1 MSVTPEPIMKIA
13 MGFMA
18 AKYLFAA
25 TEIGVFDV
33 LARGP
38 ASLGELATSTGIPSR
53 TLGIVA
59 AAMVSLGLLEQD
71 GSRYRNSETAE
82 AFLADIP
89 GRPDLRP
96 VLRYFDEIVYPR
108 WEKFAEAIRTDQGQP
123 QFSKFTTHQQQMFSA
138 AVEVFSAPGAVALAG
153 SYDFG
158 RHHRLLDIA
167 GGTGSF
173 LIAVLQHHNALKGTL
188 FELPGACA
196 VARQRLANE
205 PERSRIDVVEGDV
218 FKDPLPGGHDVV
230 LIANVVH
237 VFSAAHNIELMRK
250 IRAHVMPGARLLL
263 VDLWTDPSHS
273 QPSAAAL
280 MSGQFLLTSGEGQV
294 YSEQEADEWLA
305 QTRWKKLERK
315 TLAGPASC
323 IIAEAT

>member
-25 TEIGVFDV
+25 IEIGVFDV

-89 GRPDLRP
+89 GRLDLRP
-96 VLRYFDEIVYPR
+96 ILRYFDEIVYPR

-237 VFSAAHNIELMRK
+237 VFSAAHNTELMRK

-315 TLAGPASC
+315 TLPGPASC
-323 IIAEAT
+323 IIAEAI

>member
-89 GRPDLRP
+89 GRLDLRP
-96 VLRYFDEIVYPR
+96 ILRYFDEIVYPR

-153 SYDFG
+153 SYDFR

-205 PERSRIDVVEGDV
+205 LERRRIDVVEGDV

-250 IRAHVMPGARLLL
+250 IRAHVMPGTRLLL

>member
-315 TLAGPASC
+315 TLPGPASC
-323 IIAEAT
+323 IIAEAI

>member
-1 MSVTPEPIMKIA
+1 MKIA

-89 GRPDLRP
+89 GRLDLRP
-96 VLRYFDEIVYPR
+96 ILRYFDEIVYPR

-205 PERSRIDVVEGDV
+205 LEGSRIDVMEGDV

-273 QPSAAAL
+273 QPFAAAL

-315 TLAGPASC
+315 TLADPASC

>member
-89 GRPDLRP
+89 GRLDLRP
-96 VLRYFDEIVYPR
+96 ILRYFDEIVYPR

-173 LIAVLQHHNALKGTL
+173 LIAVLQHHGALKGTL

-315 TLAGPASC
+315 TLPGPASC

>member
-89 GRPDLRP
+89 GRLDLRP
-96 VLRYFDEIVYPR
+96 ILRYFDEIVYPR

-173 LIAVLQHHNALKGTL
+173 LIAMLQHHNALKGTL

-315 TLAGPASC
+315 TLPGPASC

>member
-89 GRPDLRP
+89 GRLDLRP

-123 QFSKFTTHQQQMFSA
+123 QFSKFTTHQQQTFSA

-237 VFSAAHNIELMRK
+237 VFSAAHNIDLMRK

-315 TLAGPASC
+315 TLPGPASC

>member
-25 TEIGVFDV
+25 TEIGVFDA

-71 GSRYRNSETAE
+71 GCRYRNSETAE

-89 GRPDLRP
+89 GRLDLRP
-96 VLRYFDEIVYPR
+96 ILRYFDEIVYPR

-173 LIAVLQHHNALKGTL
+173 LIAVLQRHNALKGTL

-205 PERSRIDVVEGDV
+205 LEGGRIDVVEGDV

-315 TLAGPASC
+315 TLAGPSSC

>member
-89 GRPDLRP
+89 GRLDLRP

-158 RHHRLLDIA
+158 RAITD
-167 GGTGSF
+167 F
-173 LIAVLQHHNALKGTL
+173 LI
-188 FELPGACA
+188 
-196 VARQRLANE
+196 
-205 PERSRIDVVEGDV
+205 
-218 FKDPLPGGHDVV
+218 
-230 LIANVVH
+230 
-237 VFSAAHNIELMRK
+237 
-250 IRAHVMPGARLLL
+250 
-263 VDLWTDPSHS
+263 
-273 QPSAAAL
+273 
-280 MSGQFLLTSGEGQV
+280 
-294 YSEQEADEWLA
+294 
-305 QTRWKKLERK
+305 
-315 TLAGPASC
+315 
-323 IIAEAT
+323 

>member
-89 GRPDLRP
+89 GRLDLRP
-96 VLRYFDEIVYPR
+96 ILRYFDEIVYPR

-123 QFSKFTTHQQQMFSA
+123 QFSKFTTHQQEMFSA

-305 QTRWKKLERK
+305 QTSWKKLERK

>member
-89 GRPDLRP
+89 GRLDLRP

-173 LIAVLQHHNALKGTL
+173 LIAVLQHHDALKGTL

-237 VFSAAHNIELMRK
+237 VFSAAHNTELMRK

-315 TLAGPASC
+315 TLPGPASC
-323 IIAEAT
+323 IIAEAI

>member
-89 GRPDLRP
+89 RRLDLRP
-96 VLRYFDEIVYPR
+96 ILRYFDEIVYPR

-315 TLAGPASC
+315 TLPGPASC
-323 IIAEAT
+323 IIAEAI

>member
-38 ASLGELATSTGIPSR
+38 ASLGELASSTGIPSR

-71 GSRYRNSETAE
+71 GSRYRNSETAQ

-96 VLRYFDEIVYPR
+96 ILRYFDEIVYPR

-138 AVEVFSAPGAVALAG
+138 AVEVFSGPGAVALAG

-167 GGTGSF
+167 GGTGSS
-173 LIAVLQHHNALKGTL
+173 LIAVLQRHDALKGTL

-237 VFSAAHNIELMRK
+237 VFSAVHNIELMRK

>member
-1 MSVTPEPIMKIA
+1 
-13 MGFMA
+13 
-18 AKYLFAA
+18 
-25 TEIGVFDV
+25 
-33 LARGP
+33 
-38 ASLGELATSTGIPSR
+38 
-53 TLGIVA
+53 
-59 AAMVSLGLLEQD
+59 
-71 GSRYRNSETAE
+71 
-82 AFLADIP
+82 
-89 GRPDLRP
+89 
-96 VLRYFDEIVYPR
+96 
-108 WEKFAEAIRTDQGQP
+108 
-123 QFSKFTTHQQQMFSA
+123 
-138 AVEVFSAPGAVALAG
+138 VEVFSAPGAVALAG

-218 FKDPLPGGHDVV
+218 FKDPIPGGHDVV

-250 IRAHVMPGARLLL
+250 IRAHVTPGARLLL

-280 MSGQFLLTSGEGQV
+280 ASKKQMNGSRKPDGKNLS
-294 YSEQEADEWLA
+294 AKHWLA
-305 QTRWKKLERK
+305 RPAVLSQKLLKLR
-315 TLAGPASC
+315 
-323 IIAEAT
+323 IA

>member
-1 MSVTPEPIMKIA
+1 
-13 MGFMA
+13 
-18 AKYLFAA
+18 
-25 TEIGVFDV
+25 
-33 LARGP
+33 
-38 ASLGELATSTGIPSR
+38 
-53 TLGIVA
+53 
-59 AAMVSLGLLEQD
+59 
-71 GSRYRNSETAE
+71 
-82 AFLADIP
+82 
-89 GRPDLRP
+89 
-96 VLRYFDEIVYPR
+96 
-108 WEKFAEAIRTDQGQP
+108 
-123 QFSKFTTHQQQMFSA
+123 MFSA

-173 LIAVLQHHNALKGTL
+173 LTAVLQHHNALKGTL

-196 VARQRLANE
+196 VARQRLATE

-263 VDLWTDPSHS
+263 VDLWTDSSHG

-280 MSGQFLLTSGEGQV
+280 MSGQFFLTSGEGQV
-294 YSEQEADEWLA
+294 YSEQEADEWLV

>member
-89 GRPDLRP
+89 GRLDLRP

-153 SYDFG
+153 SYDFR

-205 PERSRIDVVEGDV
+205 PERSRIDVVEEDV
-218 FKDPLPGGHDVV
+218 FNDALPNGHDVV

-315 TLAGPASC
+315 TLPGPASC

>member
-237 VFSAAHNIELMRK
+237 VFSAAHNTELMRK

>member
-153 SYDFG
+153 SYDFR

-315 TLAGPASC
+315 TLPGPASC

>member
-89 GRPDLRP
+89 GRLDLRP
-96 VLRYFDEIVYPR
+96 ILRYFDEIVYPR

-173 LIAVLQHHNALKGTL
+173 LIAVLQHHDALKGTL

-237 VFSAAHNIELMRK
+237 VFSAAHNTELMRK

>member
-89 GRPDLRP
+89 GRLDLRP
-96 VLRYFDEIVYPR
+96 ILRYFDEIVYPR

-205 PERSRIDVVEGDV
+205 PERSRIDVVEEDV
-218 FKDPLPGGHDVV
+218 FNDALPNGHDVV

>member
-1 MSVTPEPIMKIA
+1 
-13 MGFMA
+13 
-18 AKYLFAA
+18 
-25 TEIGVFDV
+25 
-33 LARGP
+33 
-38 ASLGELATSTGIPSR
+38 
-53 TLGIVA
+53 
-59 AAMVSLGLLEQD
+59 MVSLGLLEQD

-89 GRPDLRP
+89 GRLDLRP
-96 VLRYFDEIVYPR
+96 ILRYFDEIVYPR

>member
-89 GRPDLRP
+89 GRVDLRP
-96 VLRYFDEIVYPR
+96 ILRYFDEIVYPR

-237 VFSAAHNIELMRK
+237 VFSAAHNTELMRK

-315 TLAGPASC
+315 TLPGPASC

>member
-89 GRPDLRP
+89 GRLDLRP

-123 QFSKFTTHQQQMFSA
+123 QFSKFTTHQQQTFSA
-138 AVEVFSAPGAVALAG
+138 AVEVFSAPGAVSLAG
-153 SYDFG
+153 SYDFR

-305 QTRWKKLERK
+305 QTRWKKLERN
-315 TLAGPASC
+315 TLAGPARC

>member
-89 GRPDLRP
+89 GRLDLRP
-96 VLRYFDEIVYPR
+96 ILRYFDEIVYPR

-173 LIAVLQHHNALKGTL
+173 LIAVLHHHNALKGTL

-237 VFSAAHNIELMRK
+237 VFSAAHNIDLMRK

-315 TLAGPASC
+315 TLPGPASC
-323 IIAEAT
+323 IIAEAI

>member
-1 MSVTPEPIMKIA
+1 
-13 MGFMA
+13 
-18 AKYLFAA
+18 
-25 TEIGVFDV
+25 
-33 LARGP
+33 
-38 ASLGELATSTGIPSR
+38 
-53 TLGIVA
+53 
-59 AAMVSLGLLEQD
+59 
-71 GSRYRNSETAE
+71 
-82 AFLADIP
+82 
-89 GRPDLRP
+89 
-96 VLRYFDEIVYPR
+96 
-108 WEKFAEAIRTDQGQP
+108 
-123 QFSKFTTHQQQMFSA
+123 
-138 AVEVFSAPGAVALAG
+138 
-153 SYDFG
+153 
-158 RHHRLLDIA
+158 
-167 GGTGSF
+167 
-173 LIAVLQHHNALKGTL
+173 L

-196 VARQRLANE
+196 VARQRLATE

-263 VDLWTDPSHS
+263 VDLWTDSSHS

-280 MSGQFLLTSGEGQV
+280 MSGQFFLTSGEGQV
-294 YSEQEADEWLA
+294 YSEQEADEWLV

>member
-1 MSVTPEPIMKIA
+1 MSVTAEPVMKIA

-25 TEIGVFDV
+25 AEIGLFYA

-38 ASLGELATSTGIPSR
+38 ATLEELASSTGIPCR
-53 TLGIVA
+53 TLAIVA
-59 AAMVSLGLLEQD
+59 AAMISLGLLEQD
-71 GSRYRNSETAE
+71 GSRYRNSETAD
-82 AFLADIP
+82 AFLA
-89 GRPDLRP
+89 GALGSPDLRP
-96 VLRYFDEIVYPR
+96 LLRYLDEIVYPK
-108 WEKFAEAIRTDQGQP
+108 WEKFVEAVRTDQGQP
-123 QFSKFTTHQQQMFSA
+123 QFGKFTVHQQQLFSA
-138 AVEVFSAPGAVALAG
+138 AVEVFSAPGATALAT

-158 RHHRLLDIA
+158 RHSRVLDIA

-173 LIAVLQHHNALKGTL
+173 LIKVLRCHNALKGTL

-196 VARQRLANE
+196 VARDRLEKE

-218 FKDPLPGGHDVV
+218 FKDPLPDGHDVLLV
-230 LIANVVH
+230 ANVIH
-237 VFSAAHNIELMRK
+237 ILSAQHNIELMRK
-250 IRAHVMPGARLLL
+250 MRTHVVPGARLLL
-263 VDLWTDPSHS
+263 VDLWTDPSHA

-280 MSGQFLLTSGEGQV
+280 MSGQFLLTSGEGQA

-305 QTRWKKLERK
+305 GTGWKKLERE

-323 IIAEAT
+323 IIAEAI

>member
-13 MGFMA
+13 MGFMT

-89 GRPDLRP
+89 GRLDLRP
-96 VLRYFDEIVYPR
+96 ILRYFDEIVYPR

>member
-89 GRPDLRP
+89 GRLDLRP
-96 VLRYFDEIVYPR
+96 ILRYFDEIVYPR

-173 LIAVLQHHNALKGTL
+173 LIAVLQRHNALKGTL

>member
-89 GRPDLRP
+89 GRLDLRP
-96 VLRYFDEIVYPR
+96 ILRYFDELVYPR

-237 VFSAAHNIELMRK
+237 VFSAAHNTELMRK

>member
-89 GRPDLRP
+89 GRLDLRP

-123 QFSKFTTHQQQMFSA
+123 QFSKFTTHQQQTFSA

-315 TLAGPASC
+315 TLPGPASC